1 MWFVFDDTLI
11 TVSDA
16 LCSAGVIFL
25 CHMKDKKEPN
35 HTHKAKILYSEKETT
50 HLLFKNTQF
59 GQNFDDS
66 NFKKGTI
73 KYS

>member
-35 HTHKAKILYSEKETT
+35 HTHKAKILYSEKETI
-50 HLLFKNTQF
+50 HLQFKNTQLDENSMF
-59 GQNFDDS
+59 QSS
-66 NFKKGTI
+66 NKVL
-73 KYS
+73 